1 MRGCCLAKFVASCR
15 LNHEMCVGQYH
26 FPKNDYR
33 AEILPKLNKL
43 LRRRDHEQIPRRL
56 DVV

>member
-15 LNHEMCVGQYH
+15 LNQYH
-26 FPKNDYR
+26 FPKNDHR

-43 LRRRDHEQIPRRL
+43 LRRRDEQIPRRL